1 MSQPPD
7 PPEADEIAQSSGE
20 SVKRMRSL
28 IDEYREWSQHGSNL
42 ATEIG
47 QETGP
52 GDPPEEE
59 SNKEPSTPPSVSP
72 GKTGS

>member
-20 SVKRMRSL
+20 SVKRMRYL

-42 ATEIG
+42 ATEIR
-47 QETGP
+47 EEAGP
-52 GDPPEEE
+52 GDPPGGA
-59 SNKEPSTPPSVSP
+59 NKEPSTLPTVSE